1 MPPSRRSRRRLNAY
15 IHRATKPI
23 LLALISEA
31 RGDAV
36 GAIAQ
41 SDATAA
47 HTTGNKTVNHG
58 DAVSEAARNR

>member
-1 MPPSRRSRRRLNAY
+1 
-15 IHRATKPI
+15 
-23 LLALISEA
+23 LALISEA